1 MTFRRDLAGLAIP
14 RRENILEA
22 EQYPND
28 TETLSMCEPGQ
39 ISDNRMMWPVGPAA
53 PQIAFRMEFIVLRV
67 GGTEV
72 ESAT

>member
-1 MTFRRDLAGLAIP
+1 MT
-14 RRENILEA
+14 
-22 EQYPND
+22 Q
-28 TETLSMCEPGQ
+28 TLSMCEPGQ